1 MKNIKRFFLFILLVV
16 ILGSIGY
23 VGYQQNWFGIHNQI
37 VQEIRSR
44 KVQVDDRHK
53 KISLNKRQQ
62 IKQRLMRETQP
73 GLKKQGFVSV
83 PTVGILEPV
92 FNDAYSEKGLQA
104 GANYA
109 NRSREDPTGQ
119 KIPVMGQENYGLA
132 SHNFDDGL
140 TGFSG
145 LQQNYQ
151 DDEPY
156 LVNGRRQTNDWLNHK
171 AIYLANDDGIYEYRI
186 KQQRLVKSDDV
197 RVLDET
203 KQPQVTIITCLFP
216 STSYRIIT
224 TGYLKHSYSWKKAP
238 NQVMQY
244 FDLTKQ
250 KTNAHADWYNPG
262 VEEGVNGD
270 AGGTKAVK

>member
-119 KIPVMGQENYGLA
+119 KIPVMGQGNYGLA

-186 KQQRLVKSDDV
+186 KQQRLAKSDDV

>member
-119 KIPVMGQENYGLA
+119 KIPVMGQGNYGLA

>member
-23 VGYQQNWFGIHNQI
+23 VGYQKNWFGIHNQI

-53 KISLNKRQQ
+53 KIYLNKRQQ

-119 KIPVMGQENYGLA
+119 KIPVMGQGNYGLA

-186 KQQRLVKSDDV
+186 KQQRLAKSDDV

>member
-119 KIPVMGQENYGLA
+119 KIPVMGQGNYGLA

-270 AGGTKAVK
+270 AGGTKADK

>member
-53 KISLNKRQQ
+53 KIYLNKRQQ

-119 KIPVMGQENYGLA
+119 KIPVMGQGNYGLA

-171 AIYLANDDGIYEYRI
+171 SIYLANDDGIYEYRI

>member
-109 NRSREDPTGQ
+109 NRSCEDPTGQ
-119 KIPVMGQENYGLA
+119 KIPVMGQGNYGLA

-186 KQQRLVKSDDV
+186 KQQRLAKSDDV

-224 TGYLKHSYSWKKAP
+224 TGYFKHSYSWKKAP

>member
-23 VGYQQNWFGIHNQI
+23 VGYHQNWFGIHNQI
-37 VQEIRSR
+37 VQKIRSR
-44 KVQVDDRHK
+44 KVQVDDSHK

-62 IKQRLMRETQP
+62 IKQRLMRETRP

-83 PTVGILEPV
+83 PTVGILEPI

-109 NRSREDPTGQ
+109 NRSDADPTGKQ
-119 KIPVMGQENYGLA
+119 APIMGESNYGLA

-156 LVNGRRQTNDWLNHK
+156 LVNGQRQTNDWLNHK
-171 AIYLANDDGIYEYRI
+171 AIYLANNHGIYEYRI
-186 KQQRLVKSDDV
+186 KQQYLVKADDV
-197 RVLDET
+197 HVLDPT
-203 KQPQVTIITCLFP
+203 KQPQVTIVTCLFP

-224 TGYLKHSYSWKKAP
+224 VGNLKKSYAWDKAP
-238 NQVMQY
+238 TRVMGY

-270 AGGTKAVK
+270 AGGTKTIE

>member
-53 KISLNKRQQ
+53 KIYLNKRQQ

-109 NRSREDPTGQ
+109 NRSRKDPTGQ
-119 KIPVMGQENYGLA
+119 KIPVMGQGNYGLA

-171 AIYLANDDGIYEYRI
+171 SIYLANDDGIYEYRI

>member
-1 MKNIKRFFLFILLVV
+1 M
-16 ILGSIGY
+16 GY
-23 VGYQQNWFGIHNQI
+23 IGYQQNWFDSHNKV
-37 VQEIRSR
+37 VQTIRTHQV
-44 KVQVDDRHK
+44 KVENHK
-53 KISLNKRQQ
+53 KINASTRHRIRQQ
-62 IKQRLMRETQP
+62 LMRETQP

-83 PTVGILEPV
+83 PAVGILEPI

-109 NRSREDPTGQ
+109 NRSHKDPTGRQ
-119 KIPVMGQENYGLA
+119 VPAMGQGNYGLA

-151 DDEPY
+151 NDAPY
-156 LVNGRRQTNDWLNHK
+156 LKNGQRQTNDWLNHK
-171 AIYLANDDGIYEYRI
+171 AIYLANNDGVYEYRI
-186 KQQRLVKSDDV
+186 KQQQLVKANDV
-197 RVLDET
+197 RVLDAT
-203 KQPQVTIITCLFP
+203 AQPKVTIITCLFP

-224 TGYLKHSYSWKKAP
+224 TGYLKHSYSWGKVP
-238 NQVMQY
+238 SRVIQY

-270 AGGTKAVK
+270 AGGTKETK

>member
-23 VGYQQNWFGIHNQI
+23 VGYQKNWFGIHNQI

-53 KISLNKRQQ
+53 KIYLNKRQQ

-119 KIPVMGQENYGLA
+119 KIPVMGQGNYGLA

-156 LVNGRRQTNDWLNHK
+156 LVNGRRQTND
-171 AIYLANDDGIYEYRI
+171 
-186 KQQRLVKSDDV
+186 
-197 RVLDET
+197 
-203 KQPQVTIITCLFP
+203 
-216 STSYRIIT
+216 
-224 TGYLKHSYSWKKAP
+224 
-238 NQVMQY
+238 
-244 FDLTKQ
+244 
-250 KTNAHADWYNPG
+250 
-262 VEEGVNGD
+262 
-270 AGGTKAVK
+270 

>member
-53 KISLNKRQQ
+53 KIYLNKRQQ

-119 KIPVMGQENYGLA
+119 KIPVMGQGNYGLA